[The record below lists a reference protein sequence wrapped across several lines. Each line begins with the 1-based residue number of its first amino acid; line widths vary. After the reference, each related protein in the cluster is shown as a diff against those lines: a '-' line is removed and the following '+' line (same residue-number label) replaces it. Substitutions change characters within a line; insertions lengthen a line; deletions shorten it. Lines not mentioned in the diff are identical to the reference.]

1 MTKPILD
8 DDSNLDYRIDA
19 RGEFFTPSSL
29 VNEMLNKLPPDLWDS
44 PEKTWLDNSAGNGN
58 FLIEVKNRLMAHGHP
73 EVTILEDQIFAV
85 EINVDSV
92 LELQER
98 LGYTING
105 KPNPILNLDNF
116 TTEELATE
124 CLKFCP
130 DHVGTT
136 YLHHRNIVC
145 GSGLTYDYEFG
156 RGAKRLLEF

>member
-1 MTKPILD
+1 M
-8 DDSNLDYRIDA
+8 IDKSEERVKE
-19 RGEFFTPSSL
+19 RGEVFTPSSL
-29 VNEMLNKLPPDLWDS
+29 VNEMLDKLPPELWDS
-44 PEKTWLDNSAGNGN
+44 PVKTWLDNSAGNGN

-92 LELQER
+92 LALQER

-105 KPNPILNLDNF
+105 KPNPILNFDNF

-124 CLKFCP
+124 CLRFCP